1 MITLDF
7 YGNGKMTVN
16 KILDIKKAIVDPGFT
31 IYYKEIDGRKFC
43 AHIGDSY
50 HGTQLRSLVKGIR
63 INGKSY
69 EGEELNRYCMQYVAK
84 QEQKQLIKTLN
95 RL

>member
-7 YGNGKMTVN
+7 FGIGKLTVN
-16 KILDIKKAIVDPGFT
+16 KILDIKKSATDPGFT
-31 IYYKEIDGRKFC
+31 IYYKKIDGRKFY

-50 HGTQLRSLVKGIR
+50 HGLQLRSLIKGIR

-69 EGEELNRYCMQYVAK
+69 EGKELNRYCMQYVAK